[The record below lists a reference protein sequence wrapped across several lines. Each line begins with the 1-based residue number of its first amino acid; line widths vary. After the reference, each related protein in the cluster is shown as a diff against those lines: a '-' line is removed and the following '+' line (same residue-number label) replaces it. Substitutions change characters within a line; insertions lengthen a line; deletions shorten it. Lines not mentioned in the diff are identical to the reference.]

1 MEPILKVSDLTKT
14 FEDRKR
20 ENFSAVDH
28 VSFQVMPGQTLG
40 IVGESGSGKSTLAR
54 LLCCLEEPDG
64 GTLSLCGK
72 EIGEK
77 ERKKNR
83 EVCRK
88 IQMVFQDP
96 VSSFDAPDA
105 GGRDWGKSQKCRSSP
120 ERSREEGKAAA
131 GAVRSSGRVFKTIS
145 A

>member
-28 VSFQVMPGQTLG
+28 VSFHVMPGQTLG

-77 ERKKNR
+77 ERKKN
-83 EVCRK
+83 
-88 IQMVFQDP
+88 
-96 VSSFDAPDA
+96 
-105 GGRDWGKSQKCRSSP
+105 G
-120 ERSREEGKAAA
+120 
-131 GAVRSSGRVFKTIS
+131 
-145 A
+145 

>member
-14 FEDRKR
+14 FEDRKK
-20 ENFSAVDH
+20 EKFYAVDH
-28 VSFQVMPGQTLG
+28 VSFQMMPGQTLG

-54 LLCCLEEPDG
+54 LLCCLEKPDG
-64 GTLSLCGK
+64 GVLSLCGQ
-72 EIGEK
+72 EIGDTK
-77 ERKKNR
+77 RKKNR

-105 GGRDWGKSQKCRSSP
+105 GGRDRGKSQKCRSSP

-131 GAVRSSGRVFKTIS
+131 GAVRSSGRVCKTIS

>member
-1 MEPILKVSDLTKT
+1 MEKLLEVKDLKVSFFTDLGETQ
-14 FEDRKR
+14 
-20 ENFSAVDH
+20 AVKDAG
-28 VSFQVMPGQTLG
+28 FAIEEGDFFG

-77 ERKKNR
+77 ERKKSRGLPENSNGFSGSGQLFR
-83 EVCRK
+83 
-88 IQMVFQDP
+88 P
-96 VSSFDAPDA
+96 APDA
-105 GGRDWGKSQKCRSSP
+105 GGRDRGKSQKCRSSP

-131 GAVRSSGRVFKTIS
+131 GAVRSSGRVCKTIS

>member
-83 EVCRK
+83 EVFRK
-88 IQMVFQDP
+88 SFQNDI
-96 VSSFDAPDA
+96 
-105 GGRDWGKSQKCRSSP
+105 RMR
-120 ERSREEGKAAA
+120 
-131 GAVRSSGRVFKTIS
+131 
-145 A
+145 

>member
-77 ERKKNR
+77 ERKKIER
-83 EVCRK
+83 
-88 IQMVFQDP
+88 
-96 VSSFDAPDA
+96 SA
-105 GGRDWGKSQKCRSSP
+105 GKFKWFSGSGQLFRRAGRWGKGLGKVSEMP
-120 ERSREEGKAAA
+120 EFPGKKQRR
-131 GAVRSSGRVFKTIS
+131 G
-145 A
+145 